1 MRPNGNGKLHVFTEP
16 MPRQQA
22 AAGSRDHCERPV
34 HRHEGPQT
42 PRKFEYAA
50 RDIAAALLRVG
61 EGMTYKAA
69 SLEGAFSGPHVWEAF
84 KQRLATEGVK
94 EANAWVERWDPI
106 VSWQLQRRPLVSRRE
121 ADYPLT
127 TGGIVAKLEFVKAAI
142 GWRRYGFKN
151 RARLDRLLMLIEL
164 QQNGQADQTAY
175 ARIIGSKATRPRRPK
190 KAPAP
195 AQRTVVPPA
204 QRTVVPPAQGP
215 VDDLPF

>member
-1 MRPNGNGKLHVFTEP
+1 M
-16 MPRQQA
+16 
-22 AAGSRDHCERPV
+22 

-106 VSWQLQRRPLVSRRE
+106 VSWQLQRRPLVSRRG

-127 TGGIVAKLEFVKAAI
+127 TGGLEAKLEFVKAAI

-175 ARIIGSKATRPRRPK
+175 ARIIRDWLLANGGRAKTRRRELADPLGRPSLRAPTGSKATRPRRPK